1 MVNTMKTFF
10 AILIFPFAI
19 ACSTQQKD
27 TTPQFQT
34 QVIDDKVQIGYG
46 LGIGDVDGDGKDDIL
61 MADKKQF
68 VWYRNPDWQRFVMVD
83 SLTERDNVCLAV
95 RDINGD
101 GKVEVAVGAQWNPGE
116 TSDTARSGSVH
127 YLIRP
132 EDPTQ
137 MWEPIQLHH
146 EPTTHRMRW
155 IKVGDSYQLV
165 VLPLHGRGN
174 KNGEGEGV
182 KVLAYKMPD
191 NPREEWTYTLLD
203 EDMHMTHNMDIIAE
217 NDQEAVL
224 LSGKEGAKILR
235 HRNGQ
240 WLKTDEQEWVIQDHG
255 FGEIRQHQGLI
266 AGVQPM
272 HGNNLA
278 IYMPDGERKVLT
290 DSLKEGH
297 ALAWADLLSQGHAQ
311 VVIGWRKP
319 NEQQEMGIKL
329 FIANDADWTSWE
341 SAWIDRNGMACED
354 LKVADLDG
362 DGNKDIIA
370 AGRSTHNLVIYWN
383 RSIVP

>member
-1 MVNTMKTFF
+1 MVDHRKMIFF
-10 AILIFPFAI
+10 IHILLSAI
-19 ACSTQQKD
+19 ACSNPQQEL
-27 TTPQFQT
+27 TPQFET

-46 LGIGDVDGDGKDDIL
+46 LGIGDVDGDGKADIL
-61 MADKKQF
+61 LADKKQF

-116 TSDTARSGSVH
+116 TNDVTQSGSVH

-132 EDPTQ
+132 DDPTQ
-137 MWEPIQLHH
+137 MWEAIPLHH
-146 EPTTHRMRW
+146 EPTVHRMRW
-155 IKVGDSYQLV
+155 VKVEDAYQLV

-174 KNGEGEGV
+174 KKGEGEGM
-182 KVLAYKMPD
+182 KVLACKVPD
-191 NPREEWTYTLLD
+191 NPREAWTYTLLD
-203 EDMHMTHNMDIIAE
+203 QEMHMTHNMDVIE
-217 NDQEAVL
+217 KNGQEAIL

-235 HRNGQ
+235 QENGT
-240 WLKTDEQEWVIQDHG
+240 WLKAGNQGWVIQDHG
-255 FGEIRQHQGLI
+255 FGEIRQHQGLV

-278 IYMPDGERKVLT
+278 LYMPDGERKVLT

-297 ALAWADLLSQGHAQ
+297 ALAWADFLSQGHSQ
-311 VVIGWRKP
+311 VVVGWRKP

-329 FIANDADWTSWE
+329 FIAGDPGWTSWE
-341 SAWIDRNGMACED
+341 SVWVDRNGMACED

-362 DGNKDIIA
+362 DGKKDIIA
-370 AGRSTHNLVIYWN
+370 SGRSTHNLVIYWN
-383 RSIVP
+383 RSSAP

>member
-1 MVNTMKTFF
+1 MVKTMKTFF
-10 AILIFPFAI
+10 AIFILPFAI
-19 ACSTQQKD
+19 ACSTRQKE

-34 QVIDDKVQIGYG
+34 QVVDDKVQIGYG

-101 GKVEVAVGAQWNPGE
+101 GKVEVAVGARWNPSE
-116 TSDTARSGSVH
+116 TSDTAQSGSVH

-132 EDPTQ
+132 DDPTQ
-137 MWEPIQLHH
+137 MWEAIQLHH
-146 EPTTHRMRW
+146 EPTVHRMRW
-155 IKVGDSYQLV
+155 IKVGDSHQLV

-182 KVLAYKMPD
+182 KVLAYEMPG
-191 NPREEWTYTLLD
+191 NPKEDWTYTLLD
-203 EDMHMTHNMDIIAE
+203 QDMHMTHNMDIITE
-217 NDQEAVL
+217 NDQEALL

-240 WLKTDEQEWVIQDHG
+240 WLKMEEQEWIIQDHG

-278 IYMPDGERKVLT
+278 LYMPEGERKVLT

-297 ALAWADLLSQGHAQ
+297 ALAWADLLSQGHPQ

-319 NEQQEMGIKL
+319 NERQEMGVKL

-341 SAWIDRNGMACED
+341 SVWIDRNGMACED

-370 AGRSTHNLVIYWN
+370 AGRSTHNLVVYWN
-383 RSIVP
+383 RSDS

>member
-1 MVNTMKTFF
+1 MVNIMKTFF
-10 AILIFPFAI
+10 SILILPFAI

-146 EPTTHRMRW
+146 EPTVHRMRW
-155 IKVGDSYQLV
+155 IKVGGSYQLV

-182 KVLAYKMPD
+182 KVLAYEMPG
-191 NPREEWTYTLLD
+191 NLREDWAYTLLD
-203 EDMHMTHNMDIIAE
+203 QDMHMTHNMDIIIE
-217 NDQEAVL
+217 NNQEAVL

-240 WLKTDEQEWVIQDHG
+240 WLKTEDQEWIIQDHG
-255 FGEIRQHQGLI
+255 FGEIRQHQGLV

-278 IYMPDGERKVLT
+278 IYMPDRERKVLT

-319 NEQQEMGIKL
+319 NEQQEMGVKL
-329 FIANDADWTSWE
+329 FIANDADWTGWE
-341 SAWIDRNGMACED
+341 SVWIDRNGMACED

-362 DGNKDIIA
+362 DGSKDIIA

-383 RSIVP
+383 RSGS